1 MLSGHSPDHLQQEGA
16 HACESSLCLWIFLL
30 RALLWSVV
38 AVSSFSLLGICVPSP
53 GNASC
58 PLIPVQVAPEW
69 LTQPG
74 QWGSTG
80 TSSGDSLPTVLL
92 LGLPFTRTG
101 EPGPGGV
108 MWRRPAWVLGRH
120 RQEQRHLM
128 AKRGAASCSELPC
141 ACEFPQANKFPFCR
155 SQLDWCSCH

>member
-1 MLSGHSPDHLQQEGA
+1 MGAEVQRHNYLEENFSSWGSPLQMLSGHSPDHLQQEGA
-16 HACESSLCLWIFLL
+16 HACESSLCLRIFLL

-38 AVSSFSLLGICVPSP
+38 AISSFSLLGICVPSP

-80 TSSGDSLPTVLL
+80 ASGGDSLPTVPLS
-92 LGLPFTRTG
+92 GLPFARTG
-101 EPGPGGV
+101 ERGPGG
-108 MWRRPAWVLGRH
+108 RPVEKACLGVRPTQT
-120 RQEQRHLM
+120 RAE
-128 AKRGAASCSELPC
+128 ASI
-141 ACEFPQANKFPFCR
+141 
-155 SQLDWCSCH
+155 